1 MFISRIV
8 SFLAATG
15 ISFTSA
21 FLFSAENEQ
30 CFPVC
35 LQYTSQKVLGLGLG
49 LVFRCKVLVLVWNN
63 GLDFGFC
70 IDFEI
75 ILKS

>member
-1 MFISRIV
+1 MSISRIV
-8 SFLAATG
+8 SFSAASG

-35 LQYTSQKVLGLGLG
+35 LQYTSQKVLDLG